1 MKYLKRYNESIG
13 TSDKLI
19 EFCEESL
26 AYLLDNE
33 TLKLKVKEYKTRNA
47 IFLQSK
53 GFFKSEGVSWL
64 DIKEDII
71 PFIELL
77 SSKYVMRYKN
87 IDFYVVSD
95 NKEQLNYFHLDE
107 INDDLDI
114 KFEKYKILQIE
125 ISLKK

>member
-1 MKYLKRYNESIG
+1 MKYLKRYNESVVN
-13 TSDKLI
+13 DL
-19 EFCEESL
+19 EVFCEESL
-26 AYLLDNE
+26 AYLLDNG

-53 GFFKSEGVSWL
+53 GFFTSEGVSWL
-64 DIKEDII
+64 DIKEDFI

-77 SSKYVMRYKN
+77 SSKYVMRNKN

-95 NKEQLNYFHLDE
+95 NNKEQLNYFHLDE

>member
-1 MKYLKRYNESIG
+1 MKYLKRYNESVVN
-13 TSDKLI
+13 DL
-19 EFCEESL
+19 EVFCEESL
-26 AYLLDNE
+26 AYLLDNG

-53 GFFKSEGVSWL
+53 GFLTSDGVSWL
-64 DIKEDII
+64 DIKEDFI

-77 SSKYVMRYKN
+77 SSKYVLRNKN

-95 NKEQLNYFHLDE
+95 NNKEQLNYFHLDE

-114 KFEKYKILQIE
+114 KFEKYRILQIE

>member
-1 MKYLKRYNESIG
+1 MKYLKRYNESVVN
-13 TSDKLI
+13 DL
-19 EFCEESL
+19 EVFCEESL
-26 AYLLDNE
+26 AYLLDNG

-53 GFFKSEGVSWL
+53 VFLTSDGVSWL
-64 DIKEDII
+64 DIKEDFI

-77 SSKYVMRYKN
+77 SSKYVLRNKN

-95 NKEQLNYFHLDE
+95 NNKEQLNYFHLDE

-114 KFEKYKILQIE
+114 KFEKYRILQIE

>member
-1 MKYLKRYNESIG
+1 MKYLKRYNESVVN
-13 TSDKLI
+13 DL
-19 EFCEESL
+19 EVFCEESL
-26 AYLLDNE
+26 AYLLDNG

-53 GFFKSEGVSWL
+53 GFLTSDGVSWL
-64 DIKEDII
+64 DIKEDFI

-77 SSKYVMRYKN
+77 SSKYVMRNKN

-95 NKEQLNYFHLDE
+95 NNKEQLNYFHLDE

-114 KFEKYKILQIE
+114 KFEKYRILQIE